1 MMMMKQKLELGW
13 STFCMPIWH
22 LLYYEYICCVI
33 SKNIF
38 GSSEYVPMNIKVENF
53 WCYVHKFA
61 CKLIKLSHK
70 MCFKYDE
77 WNLYFFPLD
86 CC

>member
-1 MMMMKQKLELGW
+1 MMMKQKLELGW

-53 WCYVHKFA
+53 W
-61 CKLIKLSHK
+61 
-70 MCFKYDE
+70 
-77 WNLYFFPLD
+77 
-86 CC
+86 